1 MLKKLYNILL
11 IGVISGSLLSLQSST
26 AFAQAA
32 SSNVTTTDSKGLIT
46 NTKTYQFDKVSD
58 SDMLASLGMLAAG
71 FITGRMIAS
80 YKPLTNDVM
89 VAGAGGVAFIAG
101 EIMTNMKFK
110 GTIDEMTIEVQK
122 RSDGKINEEQI
133 QRLEDLK
140 KSYEE
145 AKDTTETKKKLQLA
159 AAVALGAAAA
169 MAGYMAYTEFSA
181 MRACDAAIAAGVK
194 GNAACLEAAASSLA
208 APAAAAMKLSCGA
221 CGTQLASL
229 EGMMKTIET
238 ARVSPGPSYVENGS
252 VRPLQLKA
260 QALTT
265 GICPAKTA
273 SPAAASAAVIP
284 ACTTALKL
292 TSLNQISAYPLPA
305 VTYQKSVNQFLY
317 SRIDNSKPDF
327 SQMQSYNYDHPNFL
341 ERAMSLF
348 IPKAQAGWLPLL
360 GLGASTA
367 AAFFLITGTAAIQID
382 MMMFVP
388 FNRAI
393 AFGALAGVAFLA
405 SKSSDNVID
414 KLDENI
420 KKIDIIL
427 SELNKNAKGIKT
439 QNIQQQ
445 ATKPL
450 TLGKTPTT
458 PGSGNNTNNQKTPC
472 MTGNS
477 SENCKP
483 LADQLAS
490 MPGFSTLP
498 ESFRDVASQSVKLGD
513 NLSGSKGISGA
524 ALSGAEALGSKQ
536 KAIAGLLAKQQGQLS
551 KISNGKADLAKGK
564 EKFMAGLAASIKK
577 DLRSKGMTATGMMAS
592 LGTTPINSALAPKE
606 EPMDSKPTEAAI
618 ASTAIDLPAGDE
630 KAAGLA
636 LDFSEAPSAEM
647 AGAGMGTAAGSS
659 PEYDIKTNEIAG
671 DNGPSLFE
679 LISNRYIKS
688 GYPKLLEEEP
698 VKK

>member
-1 MLKKLYNILL
+1 MFKHLYNILL
-11 IGVISGSLLSLQSST
+11 IGVISGSLLSMQMSVALADAKET
-26 AFAQAA
+26 
-32 SSNVTTTDSKGLIT
+32 SNTTVTDNSGIIT
-46 NTKTYQFDKVSD
+46 NTKSYQFDKISD
-58 SDMLASLGMLAAG
+58 NDMLASLGMLAAG

-80 YKPLTNDVM
+80 YKPITNDVM

-101 EIMTNMKFK
+101 EVLSNMKFK

-122 RSDGKINEEQI
+122 RNDGKINEEQI

-145 AKDTTETKKKLQLA
+145 AKKTTKTKKTMQLA

-181 MRACDAAIAAGVK
+181 MRACEAAIIK
-194 GNAACLEAAASSLA
+194 SETAAASCSSTVATSTECGKCTGDLV
-208 APAAAAMKLSCGA
+208 KLSA
-221 CGTQLASL
+221 DVKA
-229 EGMMKTIET
+229 IEV
-238 ARVSPGPSYVENGS
+238 ARLSPGPSLVENGKIK
-252 VRPLQLKA
+252 PLQANLVATLGQMCIGTAAAAAGAAAKLACTKA
-260 QALTT
+260 STLMSFNQIFAYQ
-265 GICPAKTA
+265 I
-273 SPAAASAAVIP
+273 PAA
-284 ACTTALKL
+284 
-292 TSLNQISAYPLPA
+292 
-305 VTYQKSVNQFLY
+305 TYSKPVNQFLY
-317 SRIDNSKPDF
+317 SRIDDSKNDY
-327 SQMQSYNYDHPNFL
+327 SKMQSYDYDHPNFF

-360 GLGASTA
+360 GLGAGTA
-367 AAFFLITGTAAIQID
+367 AAFFLITGTAAVQID

-405 SKSSDNVID
+405 SKSSDNVIK
-414 KLDENI
+414 KLEDNI
-420 KKIDIIL
+420 KKIETIL
-427 SELNKNAKGIKT
+427 ADLNKMAKGVKA
-439 QNIQQQ
+439 QNTQQQ
-445 ATKPL
+445 SLKPL
-450 TLGKTPTT
+450 TLGKGTNTI
-458 PGSGNNTNNQKTPC
+458 GNGNGTNTQKTPC

-498 ESFRDVASQSVKLGD
+498 ESFKDIASQSVKLGD

-536 KAIAGLLAKQQGQLS
+536 KAISGLLSKQQGMLS
-551 KISNGKADLAKGK
+551 KISGGKADLAKGK
-564 EKFMAGLAASIKK
+564 DKFMAGLAASIRK
-577 DLRSKGMTATGMMAS
+577 DLRSQGMTATGMMAS

-606 EPMDSKPTEAAI
+606 EEFVKPTDSAI
-618 ASTAIDLPAGDE
+618 ASTAIDLPAGE
-630 KAAGLA
+630 GKAEGLE
-636 LDFSEAPSAEM
+636 LDFSEAAPASDL
-647 AGAGMGTAAGSS
+647 AGAGTGKA
-659 PEYDIKTNEIAG
+659 PEYDVTTNEISKE
-671 DNGPSLFE
+671 DGPSIFE
-679 LISNRYIKS
+679 VISSRYIKS

>member
-101 EIMTNMKFK
+101 EIMTNLKFK

-181 MRACDAAIAAGVK
+181 MRACDTAI
-194 GNAACLEAAASSLA
+194 ASSLLA
-208 APAAAAMKLSCGA
+208 NTTCAESKAAALTVAGAAALETGCQKCAGELTALQTSMKA
-221 CGTQLASL
+221 
-229 EGMMKTIET
+229 IEA
-238 ARVSPGPSYVENGS
+238 ARVSPGPSLMENGK
-252 VRPLQLKA
+252 VKPLQANAITLNA
-260 QALTT
+260 
-265 GICPAKTA
+265 GMCKTA
-273 SPAAASAAVIP
+273 GASPLAAVSKAGT
-284 ACTTALKL
+284 ACGAALKI
-292 TSLNQISAYPLPA
+292 TSLNQIFAYPLPA
-305 VTYQKSVNQFLY
+305 ATYQKSVNQFLY
-317 SRIDNSKPDF
+317 SRIDDSKQDY
-327 SQMQSYNYDHPNFL
+327 SQMQSYDYDHPNFL

-367 AAFFLITGTAAIQID
+367 AAFFLLTEAAAIQID

-420 KKIDIIL
+420 KKIDTIL
-427 SELNKNAKGIKT
+427 NELNKNAKGIKT

-458 PGSGNNTNNQKTPC
+458 PGSGNSTTNQKTPC

-564 EKFMAGLAASIKK
+564 EKFMAGLAASLKK
-577 DLRSKGMTATGMMAS
+577 ELRSKGMTATGMMAS

-618 ASTAIDLPAGDE
+618 ASTAIDLPVGDE

-647 AGAGMGTAAGSS
+647 AGAGMGTASGSS